1 MNVTA
6 REYLCL
12 RYLDPLMEA
21 DAFSIGRY
29 IYANQAEP
37 AGSNLSAIGG
47 AVIGRLRKRGLVTH
61 IRDLNAWRITAAGRD
76 ALHAYR

>member
-1 MNVTA
+1 MTP

-47 AVIGRLRKRGLVTH
+47 AVVGRLRKRGLVIH
-61 IRDLNAWRITAAGRD
+61 IADLNAWRITAAGRE
-76 ALHAYR
+76 ALNGYR